1 MTESCTWGIWLDKT
15 LCGDVRA
22 LAYFGEHWITV
33 LPVYSMEPKP
43 VGRRVRRSFC
53 HPRDDQSNLRGYRR
67 RKVLNAGG
75 FSGQPQSGGSSLPL
89 HLGYQLGI
97 PHSRLRLG
105 SVYVLLLVETRLREL
120 VEVKGQEQ
128 YKKFPTCLLIRHRK
142 KKKARPLYERNIPSL
157 FFFCTRR
164 YRKEISN
171 TIASA
176 IPIYQLESV
185 RGVCGIPGWYQ
196 VSPLPFKE

>member
-1 MTESCTWGIWLDKT
+1 M
-15 LCGDVRA
+15 RA

-75 FSGQPQSGGSSLPL
+75 FSGQPQSAGSSLPL

-128 YKKFPTCLLIRHRK
+128 YKKFPTCSAYSSDTEK
-142 KKKARPLYERNIPSL
+142 KKNLDILVVVVFQVRAANLGNPSGPNFL
-157 FFFCTRR
+157 EDWTFC
-164 YRKEISN
+164 
-171 TIASA
+171 
-176 IPIYQLESV
+176 
-185 RGVCGIPGWYQ
+185 G
-196 VSPLPFKE
+196 